1 MKGFLYKDL
10 CVLGSAFKSYAAL
23 FGVFAVLT
31 LLGIYDLSFM
41 GVFVPV
47 LLCMSTLSSV
57 TLDESARWDRFAV
70 ATPKGRDRVV
80 RDKYR
85 LLLLSALLAL
95 VLELLLALLL
105 ALKGEG
111 AVAENL
117 IVLLLSTF
125 GVLIASAVSL
135 PLAFRF
141 GYQKARIIVV
151 GVSALAAGA
160 IGSLSVIATLTFR
173 GKDVAALLIGGAIL
187 TALALLG
194 LPVSYHIS
202 RSIYR
207 KKEF

>member
-1 MKGFLYKDL
+1 MTGFLYKDL

-41 GVFVPV
+41 GVFIPV

-57 TLDESARWDRFAV
+57 SLDERARWDRFAV
-70 ATPKGRDRVV
+70 AAPRGRERVV

-85 LLLLSALLAL
+85 LLLLSALLA
-95 VLELLLALLL
+95 VALELLLALLL
-105 ALKGEG
+105 ALKGEEDVLG
-111 AVAENL
+111 NL
-117 IVLLLSTF
+117 IGTLLSTL
-125 GVLIASAVSL
+125 GVLIASAVTL

-141 GYQKARIIVV
+141 GYQKARIIAV
-151 GVSALAAGA
+151 GVSALAAGG
-160 IGSLSVIATLTFR
+160 IGSLSVIAALTVQ
-173 GKDVAALLIGGAIL
+173 GGGMDSLLVGGAVL
-187 TALALLG
+187 VALALLF

-207 KKEF
+207 KKAF